1 MIKLQIIGQ
10 ISLVS
15 DFLPFYGLLPYN
27 EYNIALKRLI
37 HIVANVVDVL
47 KKNQTVNLTV
57 RFVDSQGL
65 TDKTEQFGE
74 Q

>member
-1 MIKLQIIGQ
+1 M
-10 ISLVS
+10 S
-15 DFLPFYGLLPYN
+15 DFLNFYGLLHYN
-27 EYNIALKRLI
+27 EYNNALKRLI
-37 HIVANVVDVL
+37 YIVSNVVEVL

-65 TDKTEQFGE
+65 TDKTEQSTE